1 MRTEHDF
8 LGAMEV
14 PDDAYY
20 GVQTMRAIEN
30 FYITG
35 QRLDPTF
42 IIALAQVKKAAAL
55 ANMDTG
61 RSGRRGHIDQHEH
74 ERGALQPR
82 ARAAR
87 RGKGAL

>member
-42 IIALAQVKKAAAL
+42 IIALAHTHATFMGSSATTNRQGFPS
-55 ANMDTG
+55 T
-61 RSGRRGHIDQHEH
+61 
-74 ERGALQPR
+74 
-82 ARAAR
+82 
-87 RGKGAL
+87 